1 MKRSSLIPLALIACA
16 VVATIGLKRNHGSP
30 ETTDSVP
37 PGPSGAQRTVTR
49 SSGATDAIAPAS
61 QTASSSDR
69 TQSRSL
75 RRESTAAA
83 AGNGFNHADTPT
95 QTANSRNRP
104 RSNKISAADRAAAP
118 EAQENESREVVA
130 EEAPSPLGV
139 RLAANVRL
147 PAAAMPN
154 DLKLTEISRK
164 ALQDIVDDYYREL
177 ALGIVP
183 QEEVTDPEM
192 KPSQTGQVEI
202 ADNGDRTMVVTN
214 GPVAEAARKRADQRF
229 RALFGN
235 AAYNRITMNSQ
246 MELLMSADAA
256 R

>member
-1 MKRSSLIPLALIACA
+1 MKRSSLIALALVAC
-16 VVATIGLKRNHGSP
+16 VIVATVCTSRKHGNQ
-30 ETTDSVP
+30 ETAGTSLP
-37 PGPSGAQRTVTR
+37 NPSGERR
-49 SSGATDAIAPAS
+49 SV
-61 QTASSSDR
+61 
-69 TQSRSL
+69 SRSNNSINSPQISGKAAL
-75 RRESTAAA
+75 SADRVNGISYRRESTATAA
-83 AGNGFNHADTPT
+83 RNGFNHADSPT
-95 QTANSRNRP
+95 QAANSRTRP
-104 RSNKISAADRAAAP
+104 RSNKVSAADHAAVP
-118 EAQENESREVVA
+118 EARENESREVVA

-154 DLKLTEISRK
+154 DLKLTEVSRK
-164 ALQDIVDDYYREL
+164 ALQDILDDYYREL

-183 QEEVTDPEM
+183 EEQVTDPEM
-192 KPSQTGQVEI
+192 NPSQTGQVET
-202 ADNGDRTMVVTN
+202 ADNGERTMIVTN

-235 AAYNRITMNSQ
+235 AAYNRITMNAQ

>member
-1 MKRSSLIPLALIACA
+1 MKRSSLIALALVAC
-16 VVATIGLKRNHGSP
+16 VIVATVCTSRKHGNQEAAGTSLP
-30 ETTDSVP
+30 N
-37 PGPSGAQRTVTR
+37 PSGERR
-49 SSGATDAIAPAS
+49 SV
-61 QTASSSDR
+61 
-69 TQSRSL
+69 SRSNNSINSPQISGKAAL
-75 RRESTAAA
+75 SADRVNGISKHRESTAAA
-83 AGNGFNHADTPT
+83 ARNGFNHAESPT
-95 QTANSRNRP
+95 QAANSRTRP

-118 EAQENESREVVA
+118 EVRENESREVVA

-154 DLKLTEISRK
+154 DLKLTVVSRK
-164 ALQDIVDDYYREL
+164 ALQDILDDYYREL

-183 QEEVTDPEM
+183 EEQVTDPEM
-192 KPSQTGQVEI
+192 KPSQTGQVET
-202 ADNGDRTMVVTN
+202 ADNGERTMVVTN
-214 GPVAEAARKRADQRF
+214 GPVADAARKRADQRF

-235 AAYNRITMNSQ
+235 AAYNRITMHAQ

>member
-1 MKRSSLIPLALIACA
+1 MKRSSLIALALVAC
-16 VVATIGLKRNHGSP
+16 VIVATVCTSRIHENQ
-30 ETTDSVP
+30 ETAGTSLPNP
-37 PGPSGAQRTVTR
+37 PGERR
-49 SSGATDAIAPAS
+49 SV
-61 QTASSSDR
+61 
-69 TQSRSL
+69 SRSNNSINSPQISGRAAL
-75 RRESTAAA
+75 SADRVNGNSNHRESTAAA
-83 AGNGFNHADTPT
+83 AKNVPNNADSSSRA
-95 QTANSRNRP
+95 ANSRTRP
-104 RSNKISAADRAAAP
+104 RSNKNAAADRAAAP
-118 EAQENESREVVA
+118 EAQENDSREVAA
-130 EEAPSPLGV
+130 EETPSPLGV

-192 KPSQTGQVEI
+192 KPSQTGQVET

-235 AAYNRITMNSQ
+235 AAYNRITMNAQ